1 MSESEPILNQEN
13 VSNAIKDDI
22 RLTAETL
29 LHHLLN
35 LTDENVSYAYTKEAL
50 IPLNT
55 IKYRS
60 YLHSLC
66 YRFGCRLLN
75 YGKSLEGEEK
85 RNVVKSSLEL
95 FSSCLDLSS
104 TVGMLDVECCRCR
117 GEGWGIL
124 GSGERVLEEMERV
137 EEMLEVVIKGKEE
150 GEGEEEESE
159 IEAELEGNKL
169 SLPRPRILST
179 IFCEDSEVEQ
189 VEIEEEESLI
199 EYLQKSLENARRE
212 TYEKSIELAEK
223 YVEEIKPPETM
234 RSLRKASLK
243 MSSLKISGEGLWRVC
258 GDFLRGFVENMEV
271 WRERG
276 VTGEDLVEFLREVED
291 RCGRGGGGETVYD
304 LRGYWRGGE
313 EEEND
318 DGTKTPTTKKTL
330 KTKNNKSS
338 PPPPAPSSPPSPP
351 SPKSPTSP
359 KSPSKPP
366 TPFERSLD
374 HKISSL
380 PLRLRDHRRTTIASS
395 ICYSRSGPSSL
406 PKLAS
411 SYNLIGQSNL
421 DLNFHEIRLINS
433 ALKQFQRS
441 NGIFKSLKDPLNETI
456 TLLNISKCKLR
467 LAENI
472 KDVDSV
478 IRILK
483 ECYSNLE
490 FKTVEN
496 SIVWNLISLN
506 LAYAYFYKG
515 VLTRRGLEVDWD
527 LKLFNDAHQDL
538 KKSIEIYEEIQD
550 EKQVAAG
557 FYQLGNLERAGWKR
571 GMEGGWERGL
581 RRFNEAG
588 KFYRKRM
595 GEEKTFVTLCL
606 DVVELVK
613 LVDLNCAAMW
623 LADSAIGFEKSTEEW
638 WRKKGGVE
646 GFKIWRRD
654 MDVLGEKVIEEC
666 REVLKQLCMRE
677 GGKELWRSVYAESL
691 RGEVEVVA
699 VLKKIGEVLRSSG
712 VNK

>member
-276 VTGEDLVEFLREVED
+276 VTGEDLVEFLR
-291 RCGRGGGGETVYD
+291 
-304 LRGYWRGGE
+304 
-313 EEEND
+313 
-318 DGTKTPTTKKTL
+318 
-330 KTKNNKSS
+330 
-338 PPPPAPSSPPSPP
+338 
-351 SPKSPTSP
+351 
-359 KSPSKPP
+359 
-366 TPFERSLD
+366 ERSLD

>member
-291 RCGRGGGGETVYD
+291 RRRRHKNSD
-304 LRGYWRGGE
+304 N
-313 EEEND
+313 EENSENEKQQIVA
-318 DGTKTPTTKKTL
+318 TSTRPL
-330 KTKNNKSS
+330 FS
-338 PPPPAPSSPPSPP
+338 PSPP
-351 SPKSPTSP
+351 LPPKSPTSP